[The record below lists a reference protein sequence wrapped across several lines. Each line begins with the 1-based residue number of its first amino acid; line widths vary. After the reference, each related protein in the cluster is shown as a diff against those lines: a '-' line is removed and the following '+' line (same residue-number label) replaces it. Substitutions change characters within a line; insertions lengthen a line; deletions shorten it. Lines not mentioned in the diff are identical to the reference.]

1 MKLDY
6 KLIIIL
12 GLSVVIYFI
21 YKEVDS
27 LFDKLTTLEDRIKV
41 CENNSITVD
50 ETLLIAPV
58 INEEPIVDF
67 NEYVAKKSIIIDLN
81 TTLNNNY
88 DVIYS
93 HLTDS
98 NSKYLEIYSNDNSSY
113 NTSIKENIISEDIII
128 EDSIKSTSN
137 VVFDYD
143 TKSPETKSPET
154 KSPETK
160 SPETKSPEPKSPE
173 TKSPETKS
181 PETKSPETK
190 SPETKSPEPKSPEPK
205 SPEPKSPEPKSPE
218 PKSPKMNELSDIEL
232 KNKKM
237 GDIIKIAQ
245 ENNID
250 INKKV
255 NGMSK
260 KKVKQELINEIIQKK
275 ISK

>member
-27 LFDKLTTLEDRIKV
+27 LFNKLTTLEDRIKV

-50 ETLLIAPV
+50 EPLLIAPV

-143 TKSPETKSPET
+143 TKSPE
-154 KSPETK
+154 
-160 SPETKSPEPKSPE
+160 
-173 TKSPETKS
+173 
-181 PETKSPETK
+181 
-190 SPETKSPEPKSPEPK
+190 PKSPEPK

-218 PKSPKMNELSDIEL
+218 PKSPKMNELIDIEL